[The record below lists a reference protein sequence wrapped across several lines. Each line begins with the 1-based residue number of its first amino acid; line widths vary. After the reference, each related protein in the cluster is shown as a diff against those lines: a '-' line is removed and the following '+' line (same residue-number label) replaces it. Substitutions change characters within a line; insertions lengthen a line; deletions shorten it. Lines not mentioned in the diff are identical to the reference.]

1 MDRIILPMLIIIV
14 CFYMIYCI
22 IPTYYYKFL
31 KTNAIKNLGNTNK
44 IALTFD
50 DGVDEVY
57 TEKLLNLLS
66 KYKVKAT
73 FFVVA
78 KSAEKNAHIVDRM
91 LREGHSLG
99 LHSLEHKNALLKGYW
114 YTKKD
119 FKESMDI
126 MNKRGW
132 NIKFYRPP
140 WGHINLFTL
149 KYIKEYNLKLV
160 LWDVMVGDWKKSS
173 SVSDI
178 EMALKLKIKR
188 GSNICLHDGR
198 GSLEA
203 PKRTIGA
210 LEKVIPYLKER
221 NFEFVT
227 LDDIYKTNYKHNK
240 SEENKKSF
248 WGSGILLIL
257 LMGITFFFLLRGQN
271 ISELANTI
279 KNIKPTFVIIGIFA
293 VLLFISCE
301 AINFKIILKTFGEKV
316 QFLQA
321 LKYSFIGFYFSSIT
335 PSASGG
341 QPMQMYYMK
350 KDNINISYSSLT
362 ILIVVVAYQITMVAY
377 GIFAFLLNPKFI
389 IDKANSIWLLLVYGF
404 LINILLIGFILC
416 AIFSDKLLKKVINYI
431 IKVLYKFKIIKDIE
445 KIQAYVD
452 NQIEE
457 YKEGA
462 KIMRKNTKAILKVF
476 VVTIIQ
482 TTAMYSV
489 PFWVYKAFGF
499 NDFSAISIISLQA
512 ILTIAVASLPLPGSV
527 GASEGGFMML
537 FRTFFPTGVLT
548 SAMLVSRGISY
559 YIFLIISGLVV
570 LGAHFIVKKEKI
582 SVSCT

>member
-1 MDRIILPMLIIIV
+1 MDKIILSMLIIAV

-22 IPTYYYKFL
+22 IPTYYYKFF
-31 KTNAIKNLGNTNK
+31 KTNAIKNLGDTNE

-57 TEKLLNLLS
+57 TERLLDLLN

-73 FFVVA
+73 FFVVG
-78 KSAEKNAHIVDRM
+78 KSAEKNAHIVDRI
-91 LREGHSLG
+91 LREGHTLG

-119 FKESMDI
+119 FKESMEI
-126 MNKRGW
+126 MKKRGW

-149 KYIKEYNLKLV
+149 KYIKDYNLKLA
-160 LWDVMVGDWKKSS
+160 LWDVMVGDWKKDSS
-173 SVSDI
+173 ISDI
-178 EMALKLKIKR
+178 EMALKLKVKR

-221 NFEFVT
+221 RFKFVT
-227 LDDIYKTNYKHNK
+227 LDDIYESTYDGDKN
-240 SEENKKSF
+240 EEKKKSF
-248 WGSGILLIL
+248 LGSGIFLIL
-257 LMGITFFFLLRGQN
+257 LMGVTFFYLLRGQN
-271 ISELANTI
+271 IIELVNTI
-279 KNIKPTFVIIGIFA
+279 KEIKPTFIIIGILAAF
-293 VLLFISCE
+293 LFIYCE
-301 AINFKIILKTFGEKV
+301 AINFQITLDIFKEKIT
-316 QFLQA
+316 FLQA

-362 ILIVVVAYQITMVAY
+362 MLIDIVIYQVTMLGY

-389 IDKANSIWLLLVYGF
+389 ISKTSGIWILLVYGF
-404 LINILLIGFILC
+404 LINAILIGIILC
-416 AIFSDKLLKKVINYI
+416 AIFSDKLLKKVVNYI

-452 NQIEE
+452 SQIEE

-462 KIMRKNTKAILKVF
+462 KVMRRNTKAILKIF

-489 PFWVYKAFGF
+489 PFWVYKAFGLSG
-499 NDFSAISIISLQA
+499 FSAMSIISLQA
-512 ILTIAVASLPLPGSV
+512 ILTIAVSSLPLPGSV
-527 GASEGGFMML
+527 GVSEGGFMML

-559 YIFLIISGLVV
+559 YVFLIISGLVV
-570 LGAHFIVKKEKI
+570 LGTHFIVKKEKVG
-582 SVSCT
+582 VSCT